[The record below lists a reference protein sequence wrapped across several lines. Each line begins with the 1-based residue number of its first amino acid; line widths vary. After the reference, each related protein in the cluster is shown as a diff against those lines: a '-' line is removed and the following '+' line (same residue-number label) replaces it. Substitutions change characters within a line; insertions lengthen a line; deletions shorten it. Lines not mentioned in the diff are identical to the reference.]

1 MEQLAQSQAGS
12 NSASFFLYRRA
23 KFIEQD
29 RENRMQKEED
39 ERKRKVEA
47 GQKAALNKAET
58 DKKLLKNQMKRLKKK
73 QRHENYEKRLRGEVT
88 EPPKKMVRNESAVK
102 AVAATGRSLSSWRL
116 RTPLAKAGARGY
128 RKRNEAPHTPHCS
141 RPALPDT

>member
-1 MEQLAQSQAGS
+1 MEKSAPDDFGAYYDPARKTRQVWRLEKMEQLAQRQAGS

-102 AVAATGRSLSSWRL
+102 AVAASIESMQTNLKESV
-116 RTPLAKAGARGY
+116 
-128 RKRNEAPHTPHCS
+128 
-141 RPALPDT
+141 

>member
-73 QRHENYEKRLRGEVT
+73 QRHENYEKRLRGEVM

-102 AVAATGRSLSSWRL
+102 AVAASIESMQTNLKESV
-116 RTPLAKAGARGY
+116 
-128 RKRNEAPHTPHCS
+128 
-141 RPALPDT
+141 

>member
-1 MEQLAQSQAGS
+1 MEKSAPDDFGAYYDPARKTRQVWRLEKMEQLAQSQAGS

-102 AVAATGRSLSSWRL
+102 AVAASLESMQTNLKESV
-116 RTPLAKAGARGY
+116 
-128 RKRNEAPHTPHCS
+128 
-141 RPALPDT
+141 

>member
-1 MEQLAQSQAGS
+1 MEKSAPDDFGAYYDPARKTRQVWRLEKMEQLAQSQAGS

-88 EPPKKMVRNESAVK
+88 EPPKKMVRNESAVRRLPR
-102 AVAATGRSLSSWRL
+102 RS
-116 RTPLAKAGARGY
+116 
-128 RKRNEAPHTPHCS
+128 S
-141 RPALPDT
+141 RCRPI

>member
-1 MEQLAQSQAGS
+1 MEKSAPDDFGAYYDPARKTRQVWRLEKMEQLAQSQAGS

-47 GQKAALNKAET
+47 GQKAALNQAET

-102 AVAATGRSLSSWRL
+102 AVAASIESMQTNLKDSV
-116 RTPLAKAGARGY
+116 
-128 RKRNEAPHTPHCS
+128 
-141 RPALPDT
+141 

>member
-1 MEQLAQSQAGS
+1 MEKSAPDDFGAYYDPARKTRQVWRLEKMEQLAQSQAGS

-29 RENRMQKEED
+29 REARMQKEED

-88 EPPKKMVRNESAVK
+88 DPPKKMVRNESAVK
-102 AVAATGRSLSSWRL
+102 AVAASIESMQTNLKESV
-116 RTPLAKAGARGY
+116 
-128 RKRNEAPHTPHCS
+128 
-141 RPALPDT
+141 

>member
-1 MEQLAQSQAGS
+1 MEKSAPDDFGAYYDPARKTRQVWRLEKMEQLAQSQAGS

-88 EPPKKMVRNESAVK
+88 EPPKKMVRNEYAVK
-102 AVAATGRSLSSWRL
+102 AVAASIESMQTNLKESV
-116 RTPLAKAGARGY
+116 
-128 RKRNEAPHTPHCS
+128 
-141 RPALPDT
+141 

>member
-1 MEQLAQSQAGS
+1 MEKSAPDDFGAYYDPARKTRQVWRLEKMEQLAQSQAGS

-29 RENRMQKEED
+29 REARMQKEED

-58 DKKLLKNQMKRLKKK
+58 DKKLQKNQMKRLKKK

-88 EPPKKMVRNESAVK
+88 DPPKKMVRNESAVK
-102 AVAATGRSLSSWRL
+102 AVAASIESMQTNLKESV
-116 RTPLAKAGARGY
+116 
-128 RKRNEAPHTPHCS
+128 
-141 RPALPDT
+141 

>member
-1 MEQLAQSQAGS
+1 MEKSAPDDFGAYYDPARKTRQVWRLEKMEQLAQSQAGS

-102 AVAATGRSLSSWRL
+102 AVAASIESMQTNLKESV
-116 RTPLAKAGARGY
+116 
-128 RKRNEAPHTPHCS
+128 
-141 RPALPDT
+141 

>member
-1 MEQLAQSQAGS
+1 MEKSAPDDFGAYYDPARKTRQVWRLEKMEQLAQSQAGS

-47 GQKAALNKAET
+47 GQKAALNKVET

-102 AVAATGRSLSSWRL
+102 AVAASIESMQTNLKESV
-116 RTPLAKAGARGY
+116 
-128 RKRNEAPHTPHCS
+128 
-141 RPALPDT
+141 

>member
-29 RENRMQKEED
+29 REARMQKEED

-58 DKKLLKNQMKRLKKK
+58 DKKLQKNQMKRLKKK

-88 EPPKKMVRNESAVK
+88 DPPKKMVRNESAVK
-102 AVAATGRSLSSWRL
+102 AVAASIESMQTNLKESV
-116 RTPLAKAGARGY
+116 
-128 RKRNEAPHTPHCS
+128 
-141 RPALPDT
+141 

>member
-1 MEQLAQSQAGS
+1 MEKSAPDDFGAYYDPARKTRQVWRLEKMEQLAQSQAGS

-29 RENRMQKEED
+29 RENRMQKGED

-102 AVAATGRSLSSWRL
+102 AVAASIESMQTNLKESV
-116 RTPLAKAGARGY
+116 
-128 RKRNEAPHTPHCS
+128 
-141 RPALPDT
+141 

>member
-1 MEQLAQSQAGS
+1 MEKSAPDDFGAYYDPARKTRQVWRLEKMEQLAQSQAGS

-47 GQKAALNKAET
+47 GQKAALNKAES

-102 AVAATGRSLSSWRL
+102 AVAASIESMQTNLKESV
-116 RTPLAKAGARGY
+116 
-128 RKRNEAPHTPHCS
+128 
-141 RPALPDT
+141 

>member
-1 MEQLAQSQAGS
+1 MEKSAPDDFGAYYDPARKTRQVWRLEKMEQLAQSQAGS

-29 RENRMQKEED
+29 RENRMQMEED

-102 AVAATGRSLSSWRL
+102 AVAASIESMQTNLKESV
-116 RTPLAKAGARGY
+116 
-128 RKRNEAPHTPHCS
+128 
-141 RPALPDT
+141 

>member
-1 MEQLAQSQAGS
+1 MEKSAPDDFGAYYDPARKTRQVWRLEKMEQLAQSQAGS

-102 AVAATGRSLSSWRL
+102 AVASSIESMQTNL
-116 RTPLAKAGARGY
+116 K
-128 RKRNEAPHTPHCS
+128 ES
-141 RPALPDT
+141 V

>member
-1 MEQLAQSQAGS
+1 MEKSAPDDFGAYYDPARKTRQVWRLEKMEQLAQSQAGS

-58 DKKLLKNQMKRLKKK
+58 DN
-73 QRHENYEKRLRGEVT
+73 
-88 EPPKKMVRNESAVK
+88 KMVRNESAVK
-102 AVAATGRSLSSWRL
+102 AVAASIESMQTNLKESV
-116 RTPLAKAGARGY
+116 
-128 RKRNEAPHTPHCS
+128 
-141 RPALPDT
+141 